1 MILPNHG
8 VVTAAGEKPWYPL
21 HMFRF
26 ALLLFLAS
34 PALADDAVI
43 EAAEA
48 RSSGD
53 SWTFSVTLSHG
64 DTVWDDY
71 ADGWRVVDSEGT
83 ELGLRVLYHPHVEEQ
98 PFTRSLGG
106 VSIPDGLDTVFIEA
120 RTNVDGWGVAR
131 FPVSLK

>member
-1 MILPNHG
+1 ML
-8 VVTAAGEKPWYPL
+8 
-21 HMFRF
+21 RF
-26 ALLLFLAS
+26 ASIVFLAS
-34 PALADDAVI
+34 PALADDAMI

-64 DTVWDDY
+64 DTGWDDY
-71 ADGWRVVDSEGT
+71 ADGWRVVDANGT

-106 VSIPDGLDTVFIEA
+106 VSIPDGLDIVFIEA
-120 RTNVDGWGVAR
+120 RTNADGWGEAR